1 MPLLYPLAVRY
12 HRVLKRLEWMRSST
26 PYARLRQ
33 VDELPVRVKR
43 HKSLLLRQL
52 GETEMWMQHNKVT
65 NLKLAC
71 AQVDGLLIRPG
82 ETFSFNKLVGN
93 ATRRKGYRKGMRLSN
108 GQARPG
114 IGGGICQLAN
124 LLHWMVLHSPLT
136 VTQRS
141 THSFDPFPDNGRVL
155 PWGVGC
161 SIVYNYVDL
170 QFRNDTDQTFQLRVG
185 VGDRY
190 LEGEIFADVPAE
202 SSYRVFSRGERFLRV
217 GAEYFRRNEIW
228 RTVIDRRTGTTVRDE
243 LIRENVAL
251 VKYVPVDVPVLD
263 VVPPQQYPRA
273 GSRRL
278 LEQRAAVLLEQC
290 GHVAGESAVQ
300 LPEHRVRRRRHHQHV
315 PGRLLARVAERVR
328 HPTRADD
335 PRSGRDVVVLAVD
348 PEPQRPG
355 EDVPRLVVLVMDMQR
370 RLPSHL
376 VRRTPRRL
384 PLREHQPR
392 SRRSDGPSEQR
403 HAREIISTRHPIS
416 SPVSVHTILNRPSHD
431 HNRQKLSVAGCRLVA

>member
-1 MPLLYPLAVRY
+1 MPAVRRKRWSERIRLLYPVAVRY
-12 HRVLKRLEWMRSST
+12 HRAVKRIEWMRSST
-26 PYARLRQ
+26 PYAATR
-33 VDELPVRVKR
+33 DAGELPVRIKR

-82 ETFSFNKLVGN
+82 ETFSFNKVVGN
-93 ATRRKGYRKGMRLSN
+93 ATRRKGYAKGMRLSN
-108 GQARPG
+108 GQAKPG

-185 VGDRY
+185 VGERY
-190 LEGEIFADVPAE
+190 LEGEILADVPAE

-217 GAEYFRRNEIW
+217 GADYFRRNEIW
-228 RTVIDRRTGTTVRDE
+228 RTVIDRRTGTPVRDE

-251 VKYVPVDVPVLD
+251 VKYLPVDVPV
-263 VVPPQQYPRA
+263 V
-273 GSRRL
+273 
-278 LEQRAAVLLEQC
+278 
-290 GHVAGESAVQ
+290 
-300 LPEHRVRRRRHHQHV
+300 
-315 PGRLLARVAERVR
+315 
-328 HPTRADD
+328 
-335 PRSGRDVVVLAVD
+335 DVVVPA
-348 PEPQRPG
+348 
-355 EDVPRLVVLVMDMQR
+355 
-370 RLPSHL
+370 
-376 VRRTPRRL
+376 
-384 PLREHQPR
+384 
-392 SRRSDGPSEQR
+392 
-403 HAREIISTRHPIS
+403 
-416 SPVSVHTILNRPSHD
+416 
-431 HNRQKLSVAGCRLVA
+431 